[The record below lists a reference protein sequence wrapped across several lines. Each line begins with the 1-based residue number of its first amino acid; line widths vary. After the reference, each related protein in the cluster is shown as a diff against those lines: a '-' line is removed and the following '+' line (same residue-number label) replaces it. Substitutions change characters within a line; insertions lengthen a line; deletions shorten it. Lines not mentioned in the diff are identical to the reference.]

1 MFFQLLRRF
10 LREEVFHR
18 AQLASVRITLL
29 VGAVLLYS
37 TTGYMFFEIAKKPE
51 TKWVDALW
59 WSVVTMTTVGYGDMF
74 PESLGGRLFVAIPTM
89 VIGIGL
95 LGFVLSVVA
104 TALIEARANEMRG
117 HGRIRV
123 KKHIVICN
131 YPNRHRVLDLV
142 EQIRA
147 DEATASTGIVLVDP
161 DLEEL
166 PAELAKRGVQ
176 FVRGNPAKGEVMRRA
191 RIEYA
196 QGALVLARNQL
207 DERSDHT
214 SLAILLTIE
223 DINRDVFTVAE
234 LVDNNN
240 REQLRRTGC
249 DAIVCLAGFTTNFMV
264 QELLDPGVQSVLDQL
279 TSTDYGQQMFLVDS
293 AATAPTPVRAVRA
306 WAQGQGAL
314 LLGFQRDGETTVNPS
329 EDAEVR
335 PGDKLVLI
343 AKRRPKPYR
352 P

>member
-1 MFFQLLRRF
+1 MFIQLLRRF
-10 LREEVFHR
+10 MREQVMHR
-18 AQLASVRITLL
+18 VQQASVRIALL

-74 PESLGGRLFVAIPTM
+74 PESLGGRIFVAIPTM
-89 VIGIGL
+89 IIGIGL

-117 HGRIRV
+117 NGRIRV

-131 YPNRHRVLDLV
+131 YPNRHRVQDLV

-147 DEATASTGIVLVDP
+147 DESTTSTGIVLVDP
-161 DLEEL
+161 ELEEL
-166 PAELAKRGVQ
+166 PIELARRGVQ
-176 FVRGNPAKGEVMRRA
+176 FVRGNPAKGEVLRRA
-191 RIEYA
+191 RIEQA

-207 DERSDHT
+207 DEMSDHT
-214 SLAILLTIE
+214 TLAILLTIE
-223 DINRDVFTVAE
+223 DINSAVFTVAE

-240 REQLRRTGC
+240 RELLRRTGC

-279 TSTDYGQQMFLVDS
+279 TSTDYGQQMFLVDFE
-293 AATAPTPVRAVRA
+293 ATEAKPIRELHV
-306 WAQGQGAL
+306 WAQGERAL

-329 EDAEVR
+329 MDVEAR

-343 AKRRPKPYR
+343 AQRRPKPYR
-352 P
+352 